1 MMSWRQVPYSTR
13 MLKIAEY
20 DDEVFVRTIAVI
32 EHPNQLSNEQKA
44 DARLIA
50 AAPDLLNAC
59 LAFVGAYEKVIATRK
74 NRCGLADGTAGHRA
88 GNLIQRKD
96 NNYVAIY

>member
-59 LAFVGAYEKVIATRK
+59 LAFVGAYEKSLQLEKTDVALQMARQAIE
-74 NRCGLADGTAGHRA
+74 RA
-88 GNLIQRKD
+88 I
-96 NNYVAIY
+96 